1 MTTASPIP
9 GSRLDRGRHTEA
21 ARGTDAAGREGR
33 LDRDGSIEAD
43 GSLEVDASL
52 ESTDALNLETIDQS
66 DPSLN
71 VALPSAPMP
80 AAGETAGPVSG
91 PGRGPVPRHV
101 ARHLVSGTSALG
113 AGILVERGMGFT
125 ANILAAR
132 FGGTATFGA
141 YALAI
146 STANNISTYAAGQ
159 IGSTAARFSGK
170 YQHGTPGYTTLARA
184 LVIVSVVSAA
194 LAATALWFGAAP
206 IAHLLGKGSLTGL
219 LRWAALSAVGIVLL
233 ECARGFFTG
242 QRRLKALVLL
252 SGVVGVGM
260 VSLVPMFARG
270 HSPVRMI
277 MAQGAITTGAVV
289 VCLVLGRP
297 LGLRQAAAE
306 RAIAAEGPVAPAPVA
321 HALPLRPMLREVWS
335 FGFVQLAGLVAANL
349 AGWWV
354 MTMVARADTSL
365 AEMGFFSVASQLR
378 NMVGLVPGMVTEGSY
393 AIMAD
398 PEGEKQKTPQ
408 GVMALGTF
416 VATFASLALA
426 SVAIAGMPV
435 LLHVYGASF
444 AGAAVPCAI
453 ALAVAVAHM
462 GNAPAAARLSIVSIR
477 STGVINTVWAVSVAV
492 AGTVFLLHGGNAA
505 RALTVYLA
513 AHVLSAVLVLLVLA
527 RRDGI
532 PAGMLGVFGTGTLT
546 VTSLAALATWRAE
559 APALVWPL
567 TGAMLLLTVA
577 ALGGLMLLGRRHHW
591 LPSAAAVR
599 RLLDGRFGR
608 AGRVFGRAPGR
619 GEGEAAHV

>member
-1 MTTASPIP
+1 MDAVRPDGHVENDRQIEEMEALDLET
-9 GSRLDRGRHTEA
+9 LDRT
-21 ARGTDAAGREGR
+21 
-33 LDRDGSIEAD
+33 
-43 GSLEVDASL
+43 
-52 ESTDALNLETIDQS
+52 

-71 VALPSAPMP
+71 VALP
-80 AAGETAGPVSG
+80 TGPGSG
-91 PGRGPVPRHV
+91 PGSGPVPRHV

-184 LVIVSVVSAA
+184 LGIVSVVSAV

-242 QRRLKALVLL
+242 QRRLKALLLL

-260 VSLVPMFARG
+260 VSLVPMFARS
-270 HSPVRMI
+270 HAPVRMI

-289 VCLVLGRP
+289 VCLLLARP
-297 LGLRQAAAE
+297 LGLQQVSADAAAE
-306 RAIAAEGPVAPAPVA
+306 AEAGSGKESAGSGKAAGS
-321 HALPLRPMLREVWS
+321 ALPLGPMLREVWS

-349 AGWWV
+349 AGWWL
-354 MTMVARADTSL
+354 MTLVARADTSL

-378 NMVGLVPGMVTEGSY
+378 NMVGLLPGMVTEGSY

-398 PEGEKQKTPQ
+398 PEGERQKTPQ

-426 SVAIAGMPV
+426 SVAIAAMP
-435 LLHVYGASF
+435 LLLQVYGTSF

-477 STGVINTVWAVSVAV
+477 STGVINTVWAVSVAA
-492 AGTVFLLHGGNAA
+492 AGTVFLMHGGNAA

-513 AHVLSAVLVLLVLA
+513 AHVLSATLVLVVLA

-532 PAGMLGVFGTGTLT
+532 PAGMLPVFGTGTLT
-546 VTSLAALATWRAE
+546 VAAMAAMAAWRAS
-559 APALVWPL
+559 APTLAWPL
-567 TGAMLLLTVA
+567 TGAMLLLTAV

-599 RLLDGRFGR
+599 RLLDGRL
-608 AGRVFGRAPGR
+608 GRVFGRARGR
-619 GEGEAAHV
+619 DRGEAAHV